1 LKRRMTLSVDM
12 VESCRRPEVDEGR
25 HPDLTPMPNELYQPL
40 IDRLLNESLDIGSL
54 WVFAYGSLIWNPT
67 FPWIEARRA
76 TAVGWHRSFCIEMQN
91 WRGSRSQPGL
101 MMALDRGG
109 RCNGIAFRIADE
121 NREGVVGNLV
131 DAEIGYNEDVSSIRW
146 LPLQTADG
154 PIRALTF
161 YAGPVGPG
169 VTRKLPLSDVAWRLA
184 RACGHVGP
192 GAEYLYNTVV
202 ELEERGIQ
210 DRNLWTLQR
219 LVALEI
225 TFKSEPVKG
234 SDQAASL
241 TGKAIGDLA

>member
-1 LKRRMTLSVDM
+1 MTLSVDM